1 MDKYEELEMEVI
13 SFDSNDVI
21 ITSNP
26 DNPDEWGQPL
36 T

>member
-26 DNPDEWGQPL
+26 DEWGEPL